1 MKKLRDI
8 RGRREDID
16 LSLEEAL
23 EWGTDEMVAAYKK
36 DTPGE
41 LDELTTFQLID
52 KIKSQTVS
60 KKKYDFAAELLKKIW
75 DKKSKERRGNPK
87 HSLEYYSS
95 VVSRQVNG
103 IDARTLADF
112 FRKKFATES
121 YLYAKEQA
129 MPLHSVYRPHSVAYY
144 LLFNECRELKLE
156 VYNDLDKHLL
166 EQTDIGQWDMY
177 EGEEVPLDIPLVEEK
192 DVELNKPKRGGSK
205 KFYVY
210 VKNDKGNVVKVSFG
224 DTSGLKA
231 KIDDPEARKSFVA
244 RHQCDQKKDKTTPG
258 YWACRLPMYAKELG
272 LEGGG
277 DFFW

>member
-23 EWGTDEMVAAYKK
+23 EWGTDEMVSAYKK

-60 KKKYDFAAELLKKIW
+60 KRRYSFAAELLKKIW
-75 DKKSKERRGNPK
+75 DRKKKENNNPR
-87 HSLEYYSS
+87 HSLEYYAA
-95 VVSRQVNG
+95 VVSQQVPG
-103 IDARTLADF
+103 IDARTLANF
-112 FRKKFATES
+112 YRKKFAFES
-121 YLYAKEQA
+121 YEYAKEQA
-129 MPLHSVYRPHSVAYY
+129 IPLHSVYRPHSASYY
-144 LLFNECRELKLE
+144 LLFSEARNLDLQVEG
-156 VYNDLDKHLL
+156 LDKYLI
-166 EQTDIGQWDMY
+166 EQTDIGEWDMY
-177 EGEEVPLDIPLVEEK
+177 EGEEVPLDIPLVEEAK
-192 DVELNKPKRGGSK
+192 VELNKPKRGGSK

-210 VKNDKGNVVKVSFG
+210 VKNEKGNVVKVSFG